1 MCSSDLAF
9 GILNPKRTAKNLG
22 RMWEDTTPVGMIK
35 RSADRRNKVKDQN
48 RERDELKVSR
58 REARRQRIAA
68 YEAQNSGLN
77 IT

>member
-1 MCSSDLAF
+1 MFA
-9 GILNPKRTAKNLG
+9 GGKNAKRMYK
-22 RMWEDTTPVGMIK
+22 DSTPVGQGI
-35 RSADRRNKVKDQN
+35 RNADRRNKVKDQN

-77 IT
+77 IPS